1 MGYEAARSTILLA
14 THCLLCGRPLRDAKS
29 VEIGIGPVCR
39 NKAGYDA
46 DIGEIARKAANKL
59 IYEAA
64 LPGISAE
71 QRLDCADQIEAL
83 GLQGVAEKI
92 RKRFLKYDV
101 VITVAEVVFG
111 KGKWAKTVKAYLLAS
126 PFNEGFKD
134 DFKAKV
140 DFRDRQPV
148 YENKR
153 FQGWAF
159 KGKDAKDTVHNL
171 LAIHFPGE
179 WITGPKGAF
188 RADRV

>member
-1 MGYEAARSTILLA
+1 MSYENARSTILLA
-14 THCLLCGRPLRDAKS
+14 THCLLCGRPLRDVKS

-39 NKAGYDA
+39 SRAGYDQDMDEA
-46 DIGEIARKAANKL
+46 DRMAANKL
-59 IYEAA
+59 VHEAA

-83 GLQGVAEKI
+83 GMTGVADKI

-101 VITVAEVVFG
+101 VITVASVVFG
-111 KGKWAKTVKAYLLAS
+111 KGNWAKTVKAYILAS

-140 DFRDRQPV
+140 DFRDRAPV

-159 KGKDAKDTVHNL
+159 KGAAAKDTVHAL
-171 LAIHFPGE
+171 LAEHFGGE

-188 RADRV
+188 RV